1 MASREVPITDRHI
14 QYRNDVLSVMR
25 NYEDLPAIEILCVLS
40 QVVGSLIALQDQ
52 NKYTIDMVMKHV
64 LANLELGN
72 AEVLDKLETTQG
84 NA

>member
-1 MASREVPITDRHI
+1 MTDRHI

-25 NYEDLPAIEILCVLS
+25 NYEDLPPIEILCVLS

-72 AEVLDKLETTQG
+72 ADVLDKLEATQG